1 MSNEARDGQ
10 LCFRR
15 KRVINVLEAL
25 GYASS
30 RLEEAGLEH
39 PEREASA
46 LLEELLG
53 VSRSELLLS
62 RTRILSA
69 DELARLGAWLERRAA
84 REPLQHVVGVA
95 HFYDLTLAVGPNV
108 LVPRPETERLVELGL
123 GAIKHISQPN
133 ILDVGT
139 GSGAVA
145 LALKAERPDAAVWAT
160 DLSEKALSVASGN
173 AERLGL
179 KVTFV
184 QADLLADPTVQ
195 SFAGRADLLVANLPY
210 LPEGDA
216 AWLSPEVQRD
226 PASAIFSGRDGLGHT
241 RRLLEQAATLLKPR
255 ATCLLELDPRNV
267 RQAETEV
274 SGWVK
279 KEVLTDLVGRE
290 RFLKL
295 KR

>member
-1 MSNEARDGQ
+1 MS
-10 LCFRR
+10 
-15 KRVINVLEAL
+15 VLEAL
-25 GYASS
+25 EYAAS

-62 RTRILSA
+62 RTRTLST
-69 DELARLGAWLERRAA
+69 DELAWFRTWLERRAA

-95 HFYDLTLAVGPNV
+95 HFYDLKLSVSPDV

-123 GAIKHISQPN
+123 EAVRNVLEPN

-160 DLSEKALSVASGN
+160 DLSEKALEVASRN
-173 AERLGL
+173 ADRLNL
-179 KVTFV
+179 NVTFV
-184 QADLLADPTVQ
+184 RADLLADPTVQ
-195 SFAGRADLLVANLPY
+195 AFAERADLLITNLPY
-210 LPEGDA
+210 LPEADA

-226 PASAIFSGRDGLGHT
+226 PASALFSGRDGLGHA
-241 RRLLEQAATLLKPR
+241 RRLLKQAATLLKPG

-274 SGWVK
+274 GGWA
-279 KEVLTDLVGRE
+279 EVVVLPDLVGRE

>member
-1 MSNEARDGQ
+1 MS
-10 LCFRR
+10 
-15 KRVINVLEAL
+15 VLEAL
-25 GYASS
+25 EYAAS

-62 RTRILSA
+62 RTRTLST
-69 DELARLGAWLERRAA
+69 DELAWFRTWLERRAA

-95 HFYDLTLAVGPNV
+95 HFYDLKLSVSPDV

-123 GAIKHISQPN
+123 EAVRNVLEPN

-160 DLSEKALSVASGN
+160 DLSEKALEVAFRN
-173 AERLGL
+173 ADRLNL
-179 KVTFV
+179 NVTFV
-184 QADLLADPTVQ
+184 RADLLADPTVQ
-195 SFAGRADLLVANLPY
+195 AFAERADLLITNLPY
-210 LPEGDA
+210 LPEADA

-226 PASAIFSGRDGLGHT
+226 PASALFSGRDGLGHA
-241 RRLLEQAATLLKPR
+241 RRLLEQAATLLKPG

-267 RQAETEV
+267 RQAEIEV
-274 SGWVK
+274 GGWA
-279 KEVLTDLVGRE
+279 EVVVLPDLVGRE